1 MRAIVLAA
9 GRGSR
14 MGEQTRL
21 RPKCLT
27 QFAGQAL
34 LDWQLQALR
43 GAGIREIAVVR
54 GYLAELVA
62 RPSLSYFENTRWA
75 DTNMVASLTCAAPWL
90 EASEC
95 VVSYSDII
103 YPADHVRVLGGAS
116 GDIVVAYDTKWLEL
130 WSRRFADPLSDAETF
145 RIDAHG
151 TLTEIG
157 NRPKTL
163 EEIEGQYLGLLKFT
177 PAGWRQVLDLNA
189 ALPPARRDRIDMTGM
204 LKELIAH
211 GAKIRTVPVAGAWYE
226 IDSESDLKLYTEW
239 VRKND
244 GAIWAR

>member
-21 RPKCLT
+21 QPKCLT
-27 QFAGQAL
+27 QFAGKAL
-34 LDWQLQALR
+34 LDWQLEALR
-43 GAGIREIAVVR
+43 GAGIREIAAVR

-62 RPSLSYFENTRWA
+62 RPGLSYFENMRWA
-75 DTNMVASLTCAAPWL
+75 ETNMVASLACAAPWL
-90 EASEC
+90 EAFEC
-95 VVSYSDII
+95 VVSYSDIV
-103 YPADHVRVLGGAS
+103 YPADHVRALSDAG

-145 RIDAHG
+145 RMDSHG

-157 NRPKTL
+157 NRAKTL
-163 EEIEGQYLGLLKFT
+163 DEIEGQYLGLLKFT
-177 PAGWRQVLDLNA
+177 PAGWRQVRDLNA
-189 ALPPARRDRIDMTGM
+189 ELPPARRDRIDMTGI
-204 LKELIAH
+204 LKELISR
-211 GAKIRTVPVAGAWYE
+211 GATIRTVPVAGSWYE

-239 VRKND
+239 VRTND
-244 GAIWAR
+244 GAVWAR